1 MNDDVSRNLVVFRI
15 KGFAEPV
22 LADAPTKADDAVE
35 QAWASVRQQHKVRAS
50 AVSAVYS
57 EWQPS
62 AADQK
67 FMAKQF
73 RKAECTY
80 SFARPAPDDWERAF
94 AEARSVMAETHEARQ
109 QENAEELLP
118 VLWSASSPRAG
129 LLDTLPH
136 QPLVPGRLSVALA
149 VVARTPQGKIGMR
162 HVTRHQHEEMGAP
175 PLEKLFDVGYGALAR
190 GLKFEVRRSGKEV
203 LVSVARDN
211 LMAASALA
219 LPDLHAQLSR
229 HLGAG
234 DLLVGLTCPDE
245 MFVAREGSGLA
256 DTIREQVLGSPYET
270 TELVP
275 SVLRLG
281 PGGLELLAERGAGAG
296 PHS

>member
-1 MNDDVSRNLVVFRI
+1 MNNDVSQNLVVFRL
-15 KGFAEPV
+15 KGFDEPV
-22 LADAPTKADDAVE
+22 LASAPTQAEDAVE

-50 AVSAVYS
+50 AVAAVYS

-67 FMAKQF
+67 FMAKNF

-80 SFARPAPDDWERAF
+80 SFARPAPGEWERAF
-94 AEARSVMAETHEARQ
+94 AEARSVIAETHESRQ
-109 QENAEELLP
+109 AEEVLP
-118 VLWSASSPRAG
+118 VLWSTSSPRAG

-149 VVARTPQGKIGMR
+149 VVSRTPQGNIGM
-162 HVTRHQHEEMGAP
+162 HHITRHQHEEMGTP
-175 PLEKLFDVGYGALAR
+175 PLEDLFGVGYQSLTR
-190 GLKFEVRRSGKEV
+190 GLEFEVRRSGQDV
-203 LVSVARDN
+203 LVSVARQN

-219 LPDLHAQLSR
+219 LPDLYPQLS
-229 HLGAG
+229 HHFGAG
-234 DLLVGLTCPDE
+234 NLIVGLPCPDE
-245 MFVAREGSGLA
+245 MYVAGEESGLA
-256 DTIREQVLGSPYET
+256 QTIREQVLGSPYET

-281 PGGLELLAERGAGAG
+281 PGGLELLAERD
-296 PHS
+296 H